1 MGEVKEGKVM
11 LAERRRKEKTGEDQE
26 KESEWNEKNQK
37 EKRKMSIYEGRQIHE
52 TEKQRVTGW
61 IWRKFLISIASSL

>member
-26 KESEWNEKNQK
+26 KESE
-37 EKRKMSIYEGRQIHE
+37 
-52 TEKQRVTGW
+52 
-61 IWRKFLISIASSL
+61 